1 MPEAKSPRGKTKTA
15 KTRPAATMPTDSP
28 VGGRN
33 ADTPPA
39 FRGRAAQASAR
50 AKKLAKEPGE
60 TPNAVTAE
68 AGDLIKHI
76 CSAAA
81 GGAQAYNAN
90 VLEFARAN
98 GVSALDF
105 ARQLSIVSSPLEF
118 MKLSIEYNRKQLA
131 TLASQAKALA
141 AIALKLTPDASP
153 REAAFK
159 SAGPGPTG
167 ADCP

>member
-39 FRGRAAQASAR
+39 FRERAAQAST
-50 AKKLAKEPGE
+50 KEPGE

-81 GGAQAYNAN
+81 AGAQAYNAN

-131 TLASQAKALA
+131 TLASQTKALA

-159 SAGPGPTG
+159 SAGPRPTG

>member
-1 MPEAKSPRGKTKTA
+1 MPEAKSPPGKAKTA
-15 KTRPAATMPTDSP
+15 KTRPPATMPADSP

-33 ADTPPA
+33 ADTPAA
-39 FRGRAAQASAR
+39 FRERAAQAGAP
-50 AKKLAKEPGE
+50 AKKLAKDPGE
-60 TPNAVTAE
+60 TPNAITAG

-81 GGAQAYNAN
+81 GGAQAYNAK

-98 GVSALDF
+98 TVSALDF

-118 MKLSIEYNRKQLA
+118 MKLSTEYNRKQLA
-131 TLASQAKALA
+131 ALATQTEALA
-141 AIALKLTPDASP
+141 AIAEKLTRDAVP

-159 SAGPGPTG
+159 SADPPAG